1 MTNAE
6 LLQKYANMPSGVY
19 REIIDASQQAD
30 IPENIKV
37 VVVGQFSKGPVMNPV
52 YIKDKAELHA
62 VFGKRDAKL
71 EQRGCTGVLQS
82 EHLLEQGPI
91 WVINIKNIDKLN
103 ETLATVHIARTPA
116 EVTFQED
123 IAIGN
128 AYDTSNFWKVDKLYA
143 TRDAAV
149 AGLTLTSVLNETI
162 SVIVQK
168 ELRYPDFDYT
178 VKSTKDRHETF
189 MGVGLDE
196 SLFVSDYLITVHVFK
211 SDISQLLNTGNQ
223 VQCFHKFTT
232 QTGQEVIVCS
242 DSNDSSANSL
252 EAAIN
257 NPKFKYY
264 KSYDGAVADVI
275 DIKGNNLNIALKIN
289 SDTLSSGLSCALNF
303 DGLIEN
309 GIDLLGLNSDT
320 FDIETYPAPISGLS
334 GINVSDFP
342 DNLNNMTP
350 QQIVP
355 TVNLIN
361 GLYKDEQGGV
371 YALIAADD
379 NAMSYL
385 VPSTGQPITE
395 FWPTTGIKVGQKI
408 NIDGTS
414 ENKTYPIQSVVYTED
429 LYIEPTVG
437 VNTNAYPITVAGLPY
452 PKNAIS
458 GDYVYPSN
466 HPLAGQVVTFD
477 TLDDGWLDYWDG
489 LSVAPRFGV
498 FPGAIPS
505 DNLPAVKQAYYLTF
519 KKQTLDI
526 PSDLIVTG
534 TSVQL
539 ETLLGTTVQ
548 LARVTNS
555 RQIVYSETIISRVYT
570 LHGIVDLERHY
581 VNGTSARQN
590 EVLNQ
595 LNSQSIMNSFF
606 DPTVFRCR
614 YMIDTFKTYIEPN
627 AKLQFGILAGYCKR
641 FLVLTSLPFYYELLS
656 SKNPNF
662 HDELG
667 QFQMSYYA
675 KGTNPDRISTN
686 SASFPNN
693 AVQGSWLV
701 PINPVL
707 HFDGFSESVIPAVG
721 AVGKLYYS
729 KHTGTNKV
737 YDIVGGK
744 DWPIVASGVTAPEK
758 VFDIMSRGSLESIG
772 ANIIQTVDG
781 VLQLRSSKT
790 AYQSVSSALNMPET
804 IEKFLY
810 LTDITEPVIES
821 KQFKY
826 NDINSRS
833 AVLSV
838 ADTACQQ
845 MRADGAIADYLN
857 TCDLTNN
864 TPEVRSRGIIVLD
877 TILYNEFGIRLG
889 VHRTTVALPAQ

>member
-52 YIKDKAELHA
+52 YIKDKTELHA

-264 KSYDGAVADVI
+264 KSYDGTVADVI

-309 GIDLLGLNSDT
+309 GIDLLGLNNDT

-334 GINVSDFP
+334 GINIYDFP
-342 DNLNNMTP
+342 VNLNNMTP

-379 NAMSYL
+379 NAMTYL
-385 VPSTGQPITE
+385 APSAEHPY
-395 FWPTTGIKVGQKI
+395 KLVKI
-408 NIDGTS
+408 
-414 ENKTYPIQSVVYTED
+414 
-429 LYIEPTVG
+429 
-437 VNTNAYPITVAGLPY
+437 
-452 PKNAIS
+452 
-458 GDYVYPSN
+458 
-466 HPLAGQVVTFD
+466 
-477 TLDDGWLDYWDG
+477 
-489 LSVAPRFGV
+489 
-498 FPGAIPS
+498 
-505 DNLPAVKQAYYLTF
+505 
-519 KKQTLDI
+519 
-526 PSDLIVTG
+526 
-534 TSVQL
+534 
-539 ETLLGTTVQ
+539 
-548 LARVTNS
+548 
-555 RQIVYSETIISRVYT
+555 
-570 LHGIVDLERHY
+570 
-581 VNGTSARQN
+581 
-590 EVLNQ
+590 
-595 LNSQSIMNSFF
+595 
-606 DPTVFRCR
+606 
-614 YMIDTFKTYIEPN
+614 
-627 AKLQFGILAGYCKR
+627 
-641 FLVLTSLPFYYELLS
+641 PF
-656 SKNPNF
+656 
-662 HDELG
+662 
-667 QFQMSYYA
+667 
-675 KGTNPDRISTN
+675 
-686 SASFPNN
+686 
-693 AVQGSWLV
+693 
-701 PINPVL
+701 
-707 HFDGFSESVIPAVG
+707 
-721 AVGKLYYS
+721 
-729 KHTGTNKV
+729 
-737 YDIVGGK
+737 
-744 DWPIVASGVTAPEK
+744 
-758 VFDIMSRGSLESIG
+758 
-772 ANIIQTVDG
+772 
-781 VLQLRSSKT
+781 
-790 AYQSVSSALNMPET
+790 
-804 IEKFLY
+804 
-810 LTDITEPVIES
+810 
-821 KQFKY
+821 
-826 NDINSRS
+826 
-833 AVLSV
+833 
-838 ADTACQQ
+838 
-845 MRADGAIADYLN
+845 
-857 TCDLTNN
+857 
-864 TPEVRSRGIIVLD
+864 
-877 TILYNEFGIRLG
+877 
-889 VHRTTVALPAQ
+889 